1 MKTKLLALV
10 LLAGGTMFGQ
20 SRFSVGIGVGGY
32 APGYA
37 VSVPPCPGPGYVWVD
52 GGWRL
57 NREYRIAPRYDYGRR
72 ESFHRDR
79 DRDRDH
85 DRR

>member
-20 SRFSVGIGVGGY
+20 SRFSVGIGV
-32 APGYA
+32 
-37 VSVPPCPGPGYVWVD
+37 VPPCPGPGYVWVD
-52 GGWRL
+52 GGWHLHRD
-57 NREYRIAPRYDYGRR
+57 YRVAPHYDYGRR